1 MAVPPAWSPHQTPL
15 GFRNDARYDQE
26 RLDLNEKRASDPNRP
41 LAVID
46 VDLRGLIIDVDRHG
60 STINRRTAWIIKEDT
75 AHHMNVIAIGS
86 TPIATAI
93 EQDRTRPPYDHD
105 HQISVPIDSP
115 LQLRSPRQA
124 RFTRS

>member
-1 MAVPPAWSPHQTPL
+1 MHLESR
-15 GFRNDARYDQE
+15 FRNDARYDQE

-46 VDLRGLIIDVDRHG
+46 VDLRGLIIDVDWHG
-60 STINRRTAWIIKEDT
+60 SIINRRSSLPINRRTAWIIKEDT

-86 TPIATAI
+86 TPIVTAI

-105 HQISVPIDSP
+105 HQILVPIDLP